1 MYNTSIHV
9 CTSIAAL
16 RRSEKPRITQASL
29 IAPIPFFIY
38 TLNKCRITQLLL
50 SIHLLI
56 LVLNYN
62 FHLIQF
68 KFIRGVSF
76 FFFKRLTCFYIQ
88 GVQTR
93 NVSCSLT
100 VMVPTNKSS
109 CWTQV
114 DILDILDLPT
124 GTPLTRISP
133 SIFSFPLFLN
143 VRTFINVDFPAPLIN
158 E

>member
-1 MYNTSIHV
+1 MYNTSIQV

-16 RRSEKPRITQASL
+16 RRSEKQPRITQASL
-29 IAPIPFFIY
+29 IAPSPFFIY

-76 FFFKRLTCFYIQ
+76 FFQTFDMFLYSRCTNPECKLFSDGHGANKQIILLDIGRYIGYLGFTHRDSINSNITVNFQ
-88 GVQTR
+88 LSSISERQNIHQR
-93 NVSCSLT
+93 RFSCSA
-100 VMVPTNKSS
+100 NK
-109 CWTQV
+109 
-114 DILDILDLPT
+114 
-124 GTPLTRISP
+124 
-133 SIFSFPLFLN
+133 
-143 VRTFINVDFPAPLIN
+143 
-158 E
+158 